1 MSMKN
6 LYEGADVLGFS
17 NLVDTNGEPIFIHLD
32 KPLTE
37 ERVKEL
43 QQVANM
49 ASESGKRLKE
59 FLWRHHQTNPT
70 GE

>member
-17 NLVDTNGEPIFIHLD
+17 NLVDINGKPVLIRLD
-32 KPLTE
+32 KPLTA

-43 QQVANM
+43 QQVADM
-49 ASESGKRLKE
+49 ANESGKLLKR
-59 FLWRHHQTNPT
+59 FLWRHRQANPT

>member
-59 FLWRHHQTNPT
+59 FLWRYHQPNPT